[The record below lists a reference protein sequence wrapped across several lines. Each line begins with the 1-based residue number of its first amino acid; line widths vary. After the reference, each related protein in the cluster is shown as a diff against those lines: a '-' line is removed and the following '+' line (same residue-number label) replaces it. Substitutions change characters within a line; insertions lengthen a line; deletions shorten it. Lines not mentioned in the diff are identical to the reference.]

1 VLLYTRRR
9 VEEIVRQY
17 EERLRAL
24 QEELERLRAEAEFW
38 RRRAEFLERS
48 YREEVELLRAHARQ
62 LERQLEEGLAGC
74 RRLPPLADEERLAM
88 AMEIDHLRRT
98 VSGLQRKLAECERR
112 AERWLDSWHELFL
125 RYTPLER
132 ERVQWAAAHAGH
144 VVIRVEPFEELR
156 AVLNARG
163 QRLELL
169 RRRDGRYAVYYLPL
183 AVGPLAAVPEL
194 GIAAWRPARPDAIR
208 QLAEDLAR
216 RMASL

>member
-48 YREEVELLRAHARQ
+48 YREEIVELRAYAR
-62 LERQLEEGLAGC
+62 RLEESRASSPPA
-74 RRLPPLADEERLAM
+74 PPLADEERLAM
-88 AMEIDHLRRT
+88 AVEIDHLRRT

-112 AERWLDSWHELFL
+112 AEKWLDSWHELFT
-125 RYTPLER
+125 RYTPLEP

-156 AVLNARG
+156 AVLDARG
-163 QRLELL
+163 ARLELL
-169 RRRDGRYAVYYLPL
+169 RRRDGRHAVHYIPL
-183 AVGPLAAVPEL
+183 SAGPLAAVPEL

-208 QLAEDLAR
+208 RLAEDLAR

>member
-1 VLLYTRRR
+1 MLLYTRRR
-9 VEEIVRQY
+9 VEEIARQY
-17 EERLRAL
+17 EERIRRL
-24 QEELERLRAEAEFW
+24 EGELERLRAEAEFW

-48 YREEVELLRAHARQ
+48 YREEVVELRAYAR
-62 LERQLEEGLAGC
+62 RLEESCASSPPA
-74 RRLPPLADEERLAM
+74 PPLADEERLAM
-88 AMEIDHLRRT
+88 AVEIDHLRRT
-98 VSGLQRKLAECERR
+98 VSGLQRRLAECERR
-112 AERWLDSWHELFL
+112 AEKWLDSWHELFM

-156 AVLNARG
+156 VILNARG

-169 RRRDGRYAVYYLPL
+169 RRRDGKYITHYIPLPPG
-183 AVGPLAAVPEL
+183 AGPLAAVPEL

-208 QLAEDLAR
+208 RLAEDLAR